1 MVCGGY
7 VKCGGDFLM
16 KEQPTVIKELKEI
29 TDWLNQ
35 HTISISH
42 DADIAF
48 YVLESFREHDPVAF
62 EKNIADIKCSFF
74 VHDYLYGCIKE
85 EWNEG
90 ILICER
96 EITKRGLNKVGVKER
111 FEL

>member
-1 MVCGGY
+1 MIN
-7 VKCGGDFLM
+7 
-16 KEQPTVIKELKEI
+16 QPTVIKELEDI

-48 YVLESFREHDPVAF
+48 YILESFRQENPVMF
-62 EKNIADIKCSFF
+62 EQNMADIMCGFF
-74 VHDYLYGCIKE
+74 LFDYLDGCIKE

-90 ILICER
+90 VLICER
-96 EITKRGLNKVGVKER
+96 EIAKRGLNKVEVKER